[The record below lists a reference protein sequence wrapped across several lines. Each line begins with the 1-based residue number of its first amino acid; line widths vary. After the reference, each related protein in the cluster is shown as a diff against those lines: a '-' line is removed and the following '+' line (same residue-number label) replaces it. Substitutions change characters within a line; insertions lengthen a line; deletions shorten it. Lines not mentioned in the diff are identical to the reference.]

1 MQRIGNSLSLED
13 AVIDLAHRYFCYYRD
28 ANEKVYSENVRIVQ
42 CLVLVCS
49 LPLVIMHVGLA
60 ENACSRC

>member
-49 LPLVIMHVGLA
+49 FPLVVMHVGIA
-60 ENACSRC
+60 KNARSGC